1 MAAAAAAHLEAVA
14 VEVHLAAVVA
24 AGLLAAAAAAHL
36 ADAAE
41 AHLAAHSEAQAAE
54 EYLAAV
60 KVPVPDL
67 VRYLVPESPWAED
80 SAAADRRGQ
89 AEEEAADALH

>member
-1 MAAAAAAHLEAVA
+1 MEAAHLAVVA
-14 VEVHLAAVVA
+14 GEVHLAVAVA
-24 AGLLAAAAAAHL
+24 AGLLADAAAAHL
-36 ADAAE
+36 VDAA
-41 AHLAAHSEAQAAE
+41 AAHSEAQAAE

-80 SAAADRRGQ
+80 SAAVDRRGQ
-89 AEEEAADALH
+89 AVAEAADALHLLLF

>member
-1 MAAAAAAHLEAVA
+1 MEAAHLAVVAGEVHLAVAVAAAHLV
-14 VEVHLAAVVA
+14 
-24 AGLLAAAAAAHL
+24 
-36 ADAAE
+36 DAA
-41 AHLAAHSEAQAAE
+41 AAHSEAQAAE

-80 SAAADRRGQ
+80 SAAVDRRGQ
-89 AEEEAADALH
+89 AVAEAADALH